1 MDGASA
7 LVHIVR
13 TQLVKEPYKDSLSFQ
28 ISEFNHPK
36 DDSGPDSAKEALL
49 DRENQRLFVLEE
61 LDSFSRELNTPTPN
75 LPGLTTDNE
84 PGDVQKSKT
93 SGLKEKTK
101 IWSFKDLVSQMWSV
115 LEHIRDRHV
124 AELAS
129 PTLLELKMPLQ
140 NVLEGFES
148 MDIVRARPLM
158 NPREIRFKSNGKAW
172 WKFAREIKE
181 VTLFGKDFGEILM
194 PGRGIQNLCRV
205 CREVPRDQEYLTVSM
220 SLLKEIR
227 EHCSRE
233 GDVDRESSEIAKG
246 FSWSASDEAFKV
258 CQQVCRR
265 DQVNRVQK
273 LQSKQIFSS
282 KGKNTRGGDAF
293 PEVDGA
299 LIFGDDSIEQETG
312 GLVEQRQ
319 DGGGDSTL
327 GTSVYT
333 SSPPHFSNH
342 VPPPEH
348 GDADSAETSL
358 GPLSTQENHQGEAQ
372 QSSGYDLTDTE
383 HCPEAGIRSSPEA
396 GSSNPQNRRETSSVR
411 NNPITSN
418 ATSQGPSGEQASRIR
433 RRYSPITESKG
444 WKKARAATSNLWRRI
459 VDKKVREEERGS

>member
-1 MDGASA
+1 MA
-7 LVHIVR
+7 
-13 TQLVKEPYKDSLSFQ
+13 
-28 ISEFNHPK
+28 
-36 DDSGPDSAKEALL
+36 
-49 DRENQRLFVLEE
+49 
-61 LDSFSRELNTPTPN
+61 
-75 LPGLTTDNE
+75 
-84 PGDVQKSKT
+84 
-93 SGLKEKTK
+93 
-101 IWSFKDLVSQMWSV
+101 FKDLVSQTRSV

-140 NVLEGFES
+140 HVLEGFEF

-172 WKFAREIKE
+172 WKFAREIKA
-181 VTLFGKDFGEILM
+181 VTLFGKDFGEILR
-194 PGRGIQNLCRV
+194 PGRDIPNLCRV
-205 CREVPRDQEYLTVSM
+205 CRKVPRDQEYLTVSM

-227 EHCSRE
+227 EHCRRE
-233 GDVDRESSEIAKG
+233 GDVDGESSEIAKG
-246 FSWSASDEAFKV
+246 FSWYASDDAFKL
-258 CQQVCRR
+258 CQQACRR
-265 DQVNRVQK
+265 DQVNRVQR

-282 KGKNTRGGDAF
+282 KGKNARGGDAF

-299 LIFGDDSIEQETG
+299 LIFGDDGIEKETG
-312 GLVEQRQ
+312 GLDEQRQ

-333 SSPPHFSNH
+333 PSPRNSSNH

-358 GPLSTQENHQGEAQ
+358 SPLSTQGNHQGQA
-372 QSSGYDLTDTE
+372 
-383 HCPEAGIRSSPEA
+383 
-396 GSSNPQNRRETSSVR
+396 QNRHETSSVR

-433 RRYSPITESKG
+433 RRYSPVTESKG